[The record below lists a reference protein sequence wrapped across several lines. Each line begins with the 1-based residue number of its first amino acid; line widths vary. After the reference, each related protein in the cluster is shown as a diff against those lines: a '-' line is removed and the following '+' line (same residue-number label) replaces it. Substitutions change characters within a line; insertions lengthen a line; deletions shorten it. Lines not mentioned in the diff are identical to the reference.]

1 MDFTSMLVTIVG
13 MAGIGLILLNG
24 SKRAHRLRNSDPLRE
39 VQQSHVA
46 RAASP
51 QGLLQKMELRIHE
64 YGREVEARIENRL
77 TALDRLIVEAD
88 QEISRLEALLV
99 ETRMEWPPERPLTPA
114 EQQRCFALLEAGFSV
129 TQTARYLHTT
139 PAAVQAALDEW
150 QGPQQ
155 RAA

>member
-1 MDFTSMLVTIVG
+1 MDVTSLLVAALG
-13 MAGIGLILLNG
+13 MVGIGLILLSG
-24 SKRAHRLRNSDPLRE
+24 SRRAHRLRNSDPLKE
-39 VQQSHVA
+39 VQQSEFA

-51 QGLLQKMELRIHE
+51 QGLLQNMEFRIHE
-64 YGREVEARIENRL
+64 YGREVEARIDNRL

-88 QEISRLEALLV
+88 QEILRLEALLV
-99 ETRMEWPPERPLTPA
+99 ETRMEWPPERPLTLA

-139 PAAVQAALDEW
+139 PAAVQTALDEW